1 MENNRIFALDIG
13 TRKIVGLVMQ
23 KTALGY
29 EIQASEMIEHSTRAM
44 MDGQI
49 HDVEAVAA
57 SILDIKNRLED
68 KLQLKLE
75 SAAVAAAGRALK
87 TAAGKIQ
94 KRRTRL
100 DEISREEV
108 RALEIEAVHQAQY
121 LLGQEET
128 NSKDKGNYFCVGYS
142 VTNYRLEGQEIVN
155 LVGQIGTEVGVQVI
169 ATFLPRVVVD
179 SLFSS
184 LKRAGL
190 DIYSLTLEPIAALSL
205 TIPPSMRLLNLALV
219 DIGAGTSD
227 IAVVKNGNI
236 FAYAMVPTGG
246 DRLTEDV
253 ASRYLL
259 DFNHAENIKRLLSSQ
274 PEIMVTDILGNKTVL
289 PSEDVLQDLKAG
301 INELVDNIS
310 RNILELNQKSPDA
323 VICVGGGSLTPSL
336 TAILADKLELP
347 KNRVGIK
354 TPESFEQIK
363 VDEDYL
369 KGPQGV
375 TPLGIAYYSFT
386 RLPVPFIKVIV
397 NSRETVLWNMG
408 EVNISTALLSSG
420 ISLANIYGKPGLGKT
435 IEINGEVKVF
445 KGKMGTPPVIKLN
458 GDPADLDTMVKEGD
472 EIVFLPGESG
482 QEAVVLVGDLLP
494 ETSGYVFVNGDRIE
508 LKPLIY
514 VNGKESEAGEEIP
527 DRARVEFKALD
538 SLENILNLA
547 GVSAYWMQPQ
557 AYNYYLNEQATSM
570 TWIPIQAKVNDRPA
584 NLAAS
589 IPFGSKVSYTLGRI
603 RPRLGDL
610 LQGNKELQL
619 NLTVNGQKVI
629 LEGKGAVVKIDGR
642 IAGMEEELEAGS
654 RIVLDKKESSA
665 MLSDIF
671 QVVEMDTSLTGRLK
685 IVVDGK
691 AAGFTTP
698 IYNDSVIEMSWE
710 E

>member
-13 TRKIVGLVMQ
+13 TRKIVGLLMQ
-23 KTALGY
+23 KSASGY
-29 EIQASEMIEHSTRAM
+29 EVQASEMIEHTTRAM

-57 SILDIKNRLED
+57 SILEIKNRLED
-68 KLQLKLE
+68 KLQIKLE

-87 TAAGKIQ
+87 TAVGKVQ

-100 DEISREEV
+100 EEISSEEV

-121 LLGQEET
+121 LLGQEE
-128 NSKDKGNYFCVGYS
+128 NENKDQGNYFCVGYS
-142 VTNYRLEGQEIVN
+142 VTSYRLEGQEIVN
-155 LVGQIGTEVGVQVI
+155 LVGQVGAEMGVQII

-190 DIYSLTLEPIAALSL
+190 DIFSLTLEPIAALSL

-236 FAYAMVPTGG
+236 FAYAMVPRGG
-246 DRLTEDV
+246 DGLTENL

-259 DFNHAENIKRLLSSQ
+259 DFNHAETIKRLLSSQ
-274 PEIMVTDILGNKTVL
+274 EEVTVTDILGNKSIL
-289 PSEDVLQDLKAG
+289 SSAEVLQDLKPE

-310 RNILELNQKSPDA
+310 RNILELNQKAPDA

-336 TAILADKLELP
+336 PAILADKLEIA

-369 KGPQGV
+369 QGPQGV

-386 RLPVPFIKVIV
+386 RLPVPFIKIV
-397 NSRETVLWNMG
+397 VNGREIALWNMG
-408 EVNISTALLSSG
+408 QVNISSALLSSG

-435 IEINGEVKVF
+435 IEVNGEVKVF
-445 KGKMGTPPVIKLN
+445 KGEMGTPPVIKLN
-458 GDPADLDTMVKEGD
+458 GEPVSLETTVKEED
-472 EIVFLPGESG
+472 EIEFIPGQSG
-482 QEAVVLVGDLLP
+482 KEAVVLARDLLP
-494 ETSGYVFVNGDRIE
+494 ESTGYVYVNGDYIK
-508 LKPLIY
+508 LKPMVYI
-514 VNGKESEAGEEIP
+514 NGKESGEDEVVP
-527 DRARVEFKALD
+527 DRSKVEFKAVD

-547 GVSAYWMQPQ
+547 GVSSYWMQPKE
-557 AYNYYLNEQATSM
+557 YHYFLNDKEIKLP
-570 TWIPIQAKVNDRPA
+570 WLPIQVKVDGKTADLSVNV
-584 NLAAS
+584 S
-589 IPFGSKVSYTLGRI
+589 FGSEVSYTLSRI
-603 RPRLGDL
+603 RPRLADL
-610 LQGNKELQL
+610 LQENKDLCL
-619 NLTVNGQKVI
+619 NVKVNGQNVS
-629 LEGKGAVVKIDGR
+629 LEGKGAVVKIDDK
-642 IAGMEEELEAGS
+642 IAGWEDEVEDGS
-654 RIVLDKKESSA
+654 KIVLDKTESKA

-671 QVVEMDTSLTGRLK
+671 QVVEMEPNSHGRLK
-685 IVVDGK
+685 IRVDGE

-698 IYNDSVIEMSWE
+698 IYNDSVIELNWE